1 MTMQY
6 NKRSLIISIIAL
18 ALGLTAF
25 TVFFVLFIKSSS
37 LSGKYGYEK
46 NDGTT
51 IYEWDITFNQNYAM
65 GFILGILLISYGAY
79 ALYKVLK
86 ENKSTDLAL
95 FVSLSVG
102 SGLVGVYSFQ
112 VFFKEL
118 VRCLFKGKEFI
129 YLDFQMYLY
138 MAIIFLTILIVSL
151 VFAIK
156 YVKKH
161 KISIIKK

>member
-1 MTMQY
+1 MKY

-25 TVFFVLFIKSSS
+25 TVFLVLFIKSAS
-37 LSGKYGYEK
+37 LSGEYGDTR
-46 NDGTT
+46 NDGST
-51 IYEWDITFNQNYAM
+51 IYVSGIEFNQNYSM
-65 GFILGILLISYGAY
+65 GIIFGIVLISYGAY

-118 VRCLFKGKEFI
+118 VKCQVKGKEFK
-129 YLDFQMYLY
+129 YLDLQMYLY
-138 MAIIFLTILIVSL
+138 MAIIFLTIFIVSL
-151 VFAIK
+151 VLTIK
-156 YVKKH
+156 YVKKN
-161 KISIIKK
+161 KIAVFKK

>member
-1 MTMQY
+1 MKY

-18 ALGLTAF
+18 ALGLAAF
-25 TVFFVLFIKSSS
+25 TVFLVLFIKSASF
-37 LSGKYGYEK
+37 SGEYSYPK
-46 NDGTT
+46 NDGTE
-51 IYEWDITFNQNYAM
+51 IYESDVEFNQNYAM
-65 GFILGILLISYGAY
+65 GIILGIVLVSYGAY

-102 SGLVGVYSFQ
+102 SGIVGVYSFQ

-118 VRCLFKGKEFI
+118 VKCQVKQKEFS

-138 MAIIFLTILIVSL
+138 MAIIFLTIFIVSL
-151 VFAIK
+151 IFAIK

-161 KISIIKK
+161 KVAILKK